1 MARENRSTKEQA
13 LSGML
18 LVAELVGGFLT
29 ILLTIIA
36 FGWFFPPGEPSQ
48 FPGPLKAWIAVA
60 VAAPVIFFT
69 AERWAGLIPGFFLLR
84 GIFGGAFY
92 AAFPRPPGLHSQGTP
107 RMQAVELVI
116 YSVVVLILLWRFVP
130 PRRYRATVFDRTALT
145 IYALSVASLWAATAN
160 GKAMPVIAGGIVILF
175 AAWLQFRFFNS
186 RTPAIRPRNKESVD
200 RV

>member
-84 GIFGGAFY
+84 GIFGG
-92 AAFPRPPGLHSQGTP
+92 G
-107 RMQAVELVI
+107 
-116 YSVVVLILLWRFVP
+116 ILRC
-130 PRRYRATVFDRTALT
+130 
-145 IYALSVASLWAATAN
+145 ISATAR
-160 GKAMPVIAGGIVILF
+160 IALAGHTEDAG
-175 AAWLQFRFFNS
+175 R
-186 RTPAIRPRNKESVD
+186 
-200 RV
+200 